1 MFVGAPIFAALGVA
15 SLIGMFLQ
23 GGTNALNVI
32 PSILHRGLA
41 SYSLICIPL
50 FILMGEVMAR
60 TSIGARLFNLFYVG
74 LNRLPG
80 GLAMAGG
87 GGSASFGAM
96 RGVRWGGR
104 ERQRSEPRPLMRN
117 SLPASCLKKK
127 Q

>member
-60 TSIGARLFNLFYVG
+60 TSIGGKLYNLFYVW
-74 LNRLPG
+74 L
-80 GLAMAGG
+80 
-87 GGSASFGAM
+87 
-96 RGVRWGGR
+96 
-104 ERQRSEPRPLMRN
+104 RSEEHTSELQSLMRI
-117 SLPASCLKKK
+117 SYAVFCLKTKK
-127 Q
+127 KKSNISNNILNNIRND